1 MTVDWTAL
9 NVAGFVFLAMKE
21 WYYIITQSML
31 ELGLRG
37 TELAVFAIL
46 NGFSQGGNG
55 CYYGT
60 RRTLAERCGVTS
72 LMTVDK
78 ALHTLIEKG
87 MIERLNIT
95 ISGEEKIGYAVCPKF
110 VQDIQKIVTPIQ
122 NLDIPYTKNIQGEY
136 TKNVYNKNK
145 DIENKDNNFNFQDAL
160 IAAGVRK
167 DVVEAWLQV
176 RKAKRAVNTELALKS
191 ILREIEK
198 TGRTANECIEI
209 AVEQS
214 WRGFKSDW
222 IDKAANVTAKQMT
235 HDAFLKSTL

>member
-1 MTVDWTAL
+1 MKAL
-9 NVAGFVFLAMKE
+9 NSTDGFTLHAWMVTK
-21 WYYIITQSML
+21 
-31 ELGLRG
+31 LGLG
-37 TELAVFAIL
+37 GYELLAYAVVHQ
-46 NGFSQGGNG
+46 FSQSKAG
-55 CYYGT
+55 CYTGGVPY
-60 RRTLAERCGVTS
+60 LAAWLKCSTNTARKYLHILEDKGLIQAKDGENDGVPYRYYE
-72 LMTVDK
+72 VIDNQ
-78 ALHTLIEKG
+78 I
-87 MIERLNIT
+87 
-95 ISGEEKIGYAVCPKF
+95 PKF
-110 VQDIQKIVTPIQ
+110 FGGTP
-122 NLDIPYTKNIQGEY
+122 KNFEGDPKK
-136 TKNVYNKNK
+136 TCVPTPKNFGV
-145 DIENKDNNFNFQDAL
+145 ENNIDNTKDNNFNFQDAL

-222 IDKAANVTAKQMT
+222 IDKAANATAKQMT

>member
-1 MTVDWTAL
+1 
-9 NVAGFVFLAMKE
+9 MKD
-21 WYYIITQSML
+21 WYYIVTQSML

-37 TELAVFAIL
+37 TELNLYAL
-46 NGFSQGGNG
+46 LYGYSQRGDG

-60 RRTLAERCGVTS
+60 RAALAERCGVQSKRTIDAAIDS
-72 LMTVDK
+72 LINRG
-78 ALHTLIEKG
+78 LIRRFKLG
-87 MIERLNIT
+87 KDGQILT
-95 ISGEEKIGYAVCPKF
+95 AYAVCAETAPG
-110 VQDIQKIVTPIQ
+110 VQKMHRGGA
-122 NLDIPYTKNIQGEY
+122 NSARGEGA
-136 TKNVYNKNK
+136 NSAPMNNK

-235 HDAFLKSTL
+235 YDAFLKSTL

>member
-1 MTVDWTAL
+1 MKVL
-9 NVAGFVFLAMKE
+9 NATDGFILHGWMV
-21 WYYIITQSML
+21 TG
-31 ELGLRG
+31 LGLGGYELMTYALVHQFSQSKAGLYKGGVPYLAAWLQTSEMTARKYLHLLEDKGLIRSKRG
-37 TELAVFAIL
+37 TDSGVPY
-46 NGFSQGGNG
+46 
-55 CYYGT
+55 CYYEVVENDTLKNFGGT
-60 RRTLAERCGVTS
+60 PKNFEGDPKKTCVPTPKNFGV
-72 LMTVDK
+72 
-78 ALHTLIEKG
+78 EN
-87 MIERLNIT
+87 NI
-95 ISGEEKIGYAVCPKF
+95 
-110 VQDIQKIVTPIQ
+110 D
-122 NLDIPYTKNIQGEY
+122 NTKE
-136 TKNVYNKNK
+136 
-145 DIENKDNNFNFQDAL
+145 NNFNFQDAL

-222 IDKAANVTAKQMT
+222 IDKASNATAKQMT

>member
-1 MTVDWTAL
+1 MKVL
-9 NVAGFVFLAMKE
+9 NATDGFILHGWMV
-21 WYYIITQSML
+21 TG
-31 ELGLRG
+31 LGLGGYELMTYALVHQFSQSKAGLYKGGVPYLAAWLQTSEMTARKYLHLLEDKGLIRSKRG
-37 TELAVFAIL
+37 TDSGVPY
-46 NGFSQGGNG
+46 
-55 CYYGT
+55 CYYEVVENDTLKNFGGT
-60 RRTLAERCGVTS
+60 PKNFEGDPQKTCVPTPKNFGV
-72 LMTVDK
+72 
-78 ALHTLIEKG
+78 EN
-87 MIERLNIT
+87 NIDNT
-95 ISGEEKIGYAVCPKF
+95 
-110 VQDIQKIVTPIQ
+110 
-122 NLDIPYTKNIQGEY
+122 
-136 TKNVYNKNK
+136 
-145 DIENKDNNFNFQDAL
+145 KDNNFNFQDAL

-222 IDKAANVTAKQMT
+222 IDKAANATAKQMT